1 MAPLSH
7 SQEVQI
13 QWGKLSIA
21 VHRQSSQVARRLQ
34 QLNSSGLRSFP
45 CFDLLRVYA
54 EFFWVWHFLF
64 VFFLFPTALPTA
76 MLMPVSFCTVCALL
90 VVSNMWGVCFAV
102 FVQWETLCFVSV
114 LHFPLVAVKV
124 LWRFPLCKRD
134 LWASSSSREREGKSD
149 VIFSCAYFCFG
160 VGTARLYLQLTWI
173 QGYLQLTWTLGTQQC
188 DRGRKHPYWWSGLAC
203 SCWTPVGLC
212 VCTAWLPHTRLDAEM
227 CSAAVRASS
236 CLVPPI
242 RSSKFL
248 CHGHSRIWH

>member
-21 VHRQSSQVARRLQ
+21 VHRRSSQVARRLQ
-34 QLNSSGLRSFP
+34 QLNSSGFRSFP

-124 LWRFPLCKRD
+124 LWRFPLCKGD
-134 LWASSSSREREGKSD
+134 LWASSSSRETEGKSD

-160 VGTARLYLQLTWI
+160 VWTARLYLQLTRI
-173 QGYLQLTWTLGTQQC
+173 
-188 DRGRKHPYWWSGLAC
+188 LA
-203 SCWTPVGLC
+203 TYMDIRD
-212 VCTAWLPHTRLDAEM
+212 TAMWQRQEASLLM
-227 CSAAVRASS
+227 VRAGMLLLNPCWAVCLYCMASS
-236 CLVPPI
+236 HQAGCRNVQC
-242 RSSKFL
+242 SS
-248 CHGHSRIWH
+248 

>member
-21 VHRQSSQVARRLQ
+21 VHRRSGQVARRLQ
-34 QLNSSGLRSFP
+34 QLNSSGFRSFP

-64 VFFLFPTALPTA
+64 VFFLFPTALPSA

-114 LHFPLVAVKV
+114 LQFPLAAVKV
-124 LWRFPLCKRD
+124 LWRFPLCGN
-134 LWASSSSREREGKSD
+134 ARETCEPPHPAGKQKENLMSYSVVLISALVCELHGSTCSFHEYKDTCNLHGHEGHSNVAEAGSIRAD
-149 VIFSCAYFCFG
+149 G
-160 VGTARLYLQLTWI
+160 
-173 QGYLQLTWTLGTQQC
+173 QGWHAPVEPLLG
-188 DRGRKHPYWWSGLAC
+188 
-203 SCWTPVGLC
+203 C
-212 VCTAWLPHTRLDAEM
+212 VCTAWLPHTRLDAET
-227 CSAAVRASS
+227 CSS
-236 CLVPPI
+236 
-242 RSSKFL
+242 
-248 CHGHSRIWH
+248 